1 MKRDN
6 KTGSKGKMTVMIFQ
20 LEGDDSTLQEGFRT
34 ISTALN
40 NVISPRATVRALPA
54 SATATTETQSIS
66 DSDVSEELEPD
77 VEPLRTE
84 PSQPS
89 ARRSKFKSPEVLD
102 LDLTT
107 GDVPLK
113 SLLEP
118 HADKSIK
125 TRYLLTAYWLLKHRA
140 IKDVSPDHIHTCFRH
155 MGAGWR
161 TPKNA
166 GQALREM
173 KSREQWFHK
182 GDERGTYKLNHVG
195 ESTAEQILAGGKD
208 D

>member
-6 KTGSKGKMTVMIFQ
+6 KTENRGKMTVMIFQ

-40 NVISPRATVRALPA
+40 NVISPRAIVRTLPA
-54 SATATTETQSIS
+54 TETKSIS
-66 DSDVSEELEPD
+66 DSDVSGELEPD

-89 ARRSKFKSPEVLD
+89 ARRSKFKSPEVLE

-107 GDVPLK
+107 GDLPLK
-113 SLLEP
+113 HFLEP
-118 HADKSIK
+118 YSDKAIK
-125 TRYLLTAYWLLKHRA
+125 TKYLLTAYWLLKHRG

-155 MGAGWR
+155 MGAGWP

-166 GQALREM
+166 AQPLRAM
-173 KSREQWFHK
+173 KSDEQWFFK
-182 GDERGTYKLNHVG
+182 GDEKGTYKLNHIG
-195 ESTAEQILAGGKD
+195 EGKAEQLLANGND